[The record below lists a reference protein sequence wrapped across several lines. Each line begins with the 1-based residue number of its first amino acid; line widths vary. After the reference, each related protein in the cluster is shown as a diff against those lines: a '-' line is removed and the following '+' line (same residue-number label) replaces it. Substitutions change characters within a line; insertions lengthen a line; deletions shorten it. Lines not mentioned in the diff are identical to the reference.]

1 MEHLELVLLGV
12 LVAVAALS
20 VIAQFVRI
28 PYPILMVLGGLGLG
42 LIPGA
47 PEVSLDPDLVLVVF
61 LPPLLYVG
69 AFFASLRDVRRDAR
83 VIGLM
88 AIGLVAATAV
98 GVAVVAHE
106 LAGLPW
112 AAAFTLGAIVSPTD
126 PLAATQIMRR
136 LGAPRRLV
144 NVLEGEGL
152 VNDATALVLY
162 RTAVGAAVGGSFS
175 AWDAGLG
182 ILLSPIGGILVGLA
196 VAWLIA
202 EVRRRVEDVPT
213 EITISVFTGYAAYF
227 PAEALGASGVLAAVT
242 AGIYLGFRAPQI
254 ASSESRL
261 QGFSFWTITQFLL
274 NATLFVLIGLQL
286 PQILDGLDDR
296 SAGELIVYGAAVS
309 GVVIAIRFAWIFG
322 TTVIIRATDRR
333 PDQLLRR
340 ATWQARAIGS
350 WAGMRGAVSLAAA
363 LAVPVSTD
371 AGDPFPGRDLILW
384 MTFCVILAT
393 LVFQGLTLPW
403 LIRVLGVHDDGEE
416 ERREELKARVK
427 IAAAALDRI
436 DELEG
441 EPWVRPDTLER
452 MRGQYRYRKR
462 RFAAQAGKIEDEDG
476 IEEQSQG
483 YQRAV
488 REAITAQRRV
498 LVDLRNRGTISND
511 VMHRIEREL
520 DLEDSRLELPPDG
533 RVLDGRR
540 TRGGA
545 PSA

>member
-1 MEHLELVLLGV
+1 
-12 LVAVAALS
+12 
-20 VIAQFVRI
+20 
-28 PYPILMVLGGLGLG
+28 
-42 LIPGA
+42 
-47 PEVSLDPDLVLVVF
+47 
-61 LPPLLYVG
+61 
-69 AFFASLRDVRRDAR
+69 
-83 VIGLM
+83 
-88 AIGLVAATAV
+88 
-98 GVAVVAHE
+98 
-106 LAGLPW
+106 
-112 AAAFTLGAIVSPTD
+112 
-126 PLAATQIMRR
+126 MRR

-182 ILLSPIGGILVGLA
+182 ILLAPIGGILVGLA

-462 RFAAQAGKIEDEDG
+462 RFAAQAGKIEDDDG

-540 TRGGA
+540 TRGGP

>member
-1 MEHLELVLLGV
+1 MEHIEPVLLGL

-47 PEVSLDPDLVLVVF
+47 PEVTLNPDVVLVVF

-83 VIGLM
+83 VITLM
-88 AIGLVAATAV
+88 AVGLVGATAV
-98 GVAVVAHE
+98 AVAVVAHE

-162 RTAVGAAVGGSFS
+162 RTAIGAAVGGSFS

-182 ILLSPIGGILVGLA
+182 MLLAPIGGILVGLA
-196 VAWLIA
+196 VAWIIA

-254 ASSESRL
+254 ASSEARL

-286 PQILDGLDDR
+286 PQILDGLTDQ
-296 SAGELIVYGAAVS
+296 SWGELLVYGAAVS
-309 GVVIAIRFAWIFG
+309 GVVIGIRFAWIFG
-322 TTVIIRATDRR
+322 TTVMIRAADRR

-340 ATWQARAIGS
+340 ATWQARAISS

-363 LAVPVSTD
+363 LAVPVATD

-384 MTFCVILAT
+384 ITFCVILAT

-403 LIRVLGVHDDGEE
+403 LIRLLGVHDDGEE
-416 ERREELKARVK
+416 ERREELKARIT

-441 EPWVRPDTLER
+441 EPWVRPETLER
-452 MRGQYRYRKR
+452 MRGQYRYRRR
-462 RFAAQAGKIEDEDG
+462 RFAAQAGRIEDEDG
-476 IEEQSQG
+476 IEDQSQG
-483 YQRAV
+483 YQRAT
-488 REAITAQRRV
+488 REVITAERRV
-498 LVDLRNRGTISND
+498 LVALRDRGTISND
-511 VMHRIEREL
+511 VMHRVEREL

-533 RVLDGRR
+533 RVLDRR
-540 TRGGA
+540 RPRSQG
-545 PSA
+545 

>member
-1 MEHLELVLLGV
+1 MEHIEPVLLGL

-47 PEVSLDPDLVLVVF
+47 PEVSLNPDVVLVVF

-88 AIGLVAATAV
+88 AIGLVGATAIA
-98 GVAVVAHE
+98 VAVVAHE

-162 RTAVGAAVGGSFS
+162 RTAIAAAVGGSFS

-182 ILLSPIGGILVGLA
+182 FLLAPIGGILVGLA
-196 VAWLIA
+196 VAWIIA

-242 AGIYLGFRAPQI
+242 AGIYLGFRAPEI

-286 PQILDGLDDR
+286 PQILDGLTDR
-296 SAGELIVYGAAVS
+296 SAMELLVYGAAVS
-309 GVVIAIRFAWIFG
+309 GVVIGVRFAWIFA
-322 TTVIIRATDRR
+322 TTVVIRVADRR
-333 PDQLLRR
+333 PDQLMRR
-340 ATWQARAIGS
+340 ATWQARAIAS

-363 LAVPVSTD
+363 LAVPVATD

-384 MTFCVILAT
+384 ITFCVILAT

-403 LIRVLGVHDDGEE
+403 LIRLLGVHDDGEE
-416 ERREELKARVK
+416 ERREELKARIA

-441 EPWVRPDTLER
+441 EPWVRAETLER

-476 IEEQSQG
+476 IEDQSQG
-483 YQRAV
+483 FQRAT
-488 REAITAQRRV
+488 REVITAERRV
-498 LVDLRNRGTISND
+498 LVAMRDQGTISND
-511 VMHRIEREL
+511 VMHKVEREL

-540 TRGGA
+540 SRDRE
-545 PSA
+545 

>member
-1 MEHLELVLLGV
+1 MDHIEPVLLGV

-47 PEVSLDPDLVLVVF
+47 PEVTLNPDVVLVVF
-61 LPPLLYVG
+61 LPPLLYVA
-69 AFFASLRDVRRDAR
+69 AFFTSLRDVRRDAR
-83 VIGLM
+83 VISLM
-88 AIGLVAATAV
+88 AIGLVGATAV
-98 GVAVVAHE
+98 AVAVVAHE

-162 RTAVGAAVGGSFS
+162 RTAIGAAVGGAFS
-175 AWDAGLG
+175 VWDAGLG
-182 ILLSPIGGILVGLA
+182 IVLAPIGGIVVGLA
-196 VAWLIA
+196 VAWIVA

-213 EITISVFTGYAAYF
+213 EITISIFTGYAAYF

-242 AGIYLGFRAPQI
+242 AGVYLGFRAPQI
-254 ASSESRL
+254 ASSEARL

-286 PQILDGLDDR
+286 PQILDALTDR
-296 SAGELIVYGAAVS
+296 SWGELLLYGAAVS
-309 GVVIAIRFAWIFG
+309 GVVIAVRFAWIFSI
-322 TTVIIRATDRR
+322 TVLIRALDRR
-333 PDQLLRR
+333 PEQLLRR
-340 ATWQARAIGS
+340 ANWQARTIAA
-350 WAGMRGAVSLAAA
+350 WCGMRGAVSLAAA
-363 LAVPVSTD
+363 LAVPVATD

-416 ERREELKARVK
+416 ERREELKARLK

-436 DELEG
+436 DELED
-441 EPWVRPDTLER
+441 EPWVRPETLER
-452 MRGQYRYRKR
+452 MRGLYRYRKR
-462 RFAAQAGKIEDEDG
+462 RFAAQAGKIEDGDG
-476 IEEQSQG
+476 IEDQSQG
-483 YQRAV
+483 YQRAT
-488 REAITAQRRV
+488 REVITAERRV
-498 LVDLRNRGTISND
+498 LVALRDQGAISND

-540 TRGGA
+540 SRRG
-545 PSA
+545 

>member
-1 MEHLELVLLGV
+1 MEHIEPVILGL

-20 VIAQFVRI
+20 VISQFVRI

-42 LIPGA
+42 LVPGA
-47 PEVSLDPDLVLVVF
+47 PEVTLNPDVVLVVF

-83 VIGLM
+83 VITLM
-88 AIGLVAATAV
+88 AVGLVGATAV
-98 GVAVVAHE
+98 AVAVVAHE

-162 RTAVGAAVGGSFS
+162 RTAIGAAVGGSFS

-182 ILLSPIGGILVGLA
+182 ILLAPIGGIIVGLA
-196 VAWLIA
+196 VAWVIA

-254 ASSESRL
+254 ASSEARL

-274 NATLFVLIGLQL
+274 NATLFVLIGFQL
-286 PQILDGLDDR
+286 PQILDALTDE
-296 SAGELIVYGAAVS
+296 SWGELLAYGAAVS
-309 GVVIAIRFAWIFG
+309 GVVIGIRFAWIFG
-322 TTVIIRATDRR
+322 TTVIIRAVDHR
-333 PDQLLRR
+333 PDQFLRR

-363 LAVPVSTD
+363 LAVPVATD

-384 MTFCVILAT
+384 ITFCVILAT

-403 LIRVLGVHDDGEE
+403 LIRLFRVHDDGEE
-416 ERREELKARVK
+416 ERREELKARIT

-441 EPWVRPDTLER
+441 EPWVRPETLER

-462 RFAAQAGKIEDEDG
+462 RFAAQAGKIEDEGG
-476 IEEQSQG
+476 IEDQSQG
-483 YQRAV
+483 YQRAT
-488 REAITAQRRV
+488 REVITAERRV
-498 LVDLRNRGTISND
+498 LVGLRDRGAISND
-511 VMHRIEREL
+511 VMHRVEREL

-533 RVLDGRR
+533 RVLDRRRSR
-540 TRGGA
+540 TR
-545 PSA
+545 S

>member
-1 MEHLELVLLGV
+1 VEHIEPVVLGL
-12 LVAVAALS
+12 LLAVAALS
-20 VIAQFVRI
+20 VVAQFVRI
-28 PYPILMVLGGLGLG
+28 PYPILMVLGGLALG

-47 PEVSLDPDLVLVVF
+47 PEVTLDPDVVLVVF

-69 AFFASLRDVRRDAR
+69 AFFTSLRDVRRNAR
-83 VIGLM
+83 VISLM

-98 GVAVVAHE
+98 AVAVAAHE

-136 LGAPRRLV
+136 LGAPRRMV
-144 NVLEGEGL
+144 TVLEGEGL

-162 RTAVGAAVGGSFS
+162 RTAVVAAVGGSFS
-175 AWDAGLG
+175 LWDAGLG
-182 ILLSPIGGILVGLA
+182 FLLAPVGGIAVGLA
-196 VAWLIA
+196 VGWLIA

-213 EITISVFTGYAAYF
+213 EITISIFTGYAAFF
-227 PAEALGASGVLAAVT
+227 PAEAIGASGVLAAVT
-242 AGIYLGFRAPQI
+242 AGVYLGWRAPQI
-254 ASSESRL
+254 ASSEARL

-274 NATLFVLIGLQL
+274 NGTLFVLIGLQL
-286 PQILDGLDDR
+286 PQILDALSGR
-296 SAGELIVYGAAVS
+296 STSELVVDGAVVS
-309 GVVIAIRFAWIFG
+309 ATVIAVRFAWIFG
-322 TTVIIRATDRR
+322 STAVVRALDRR
-333 PDQLLRR
+333 PEQLLRR
-340 ATWQARAIGS
+340 ASWRMRFVAS

-363 LAVPVSTD
+363 LAVPVSID
-371 AGDPFPGRDLILW
+371 GGDPFPGRDLILW

-403 LIRVLGVHDDGEE
+403 VIRVLGVRDDGGE
-416 ERREELKARVK
+416 ERREELKTRIK
-427 IAAAALDRI
+427 IAAAALDRL

-452 MRGQYRYRKR
+452 MRGQYRHRKR

-476 IEEQSQG
+476 LEDQSQG

-488 REAITAQRRV
+488 RETITAQRRV
-498 LVDLRNRGTISND
+498 LVDLRNRGVISND

-533 RVLDGRR
+533 RVLDG
-540 TRGGA
+540 
-545 PSA
+545 P

>member
-98 GVAVVAHE
+98 AVAVVAHE

-112 AAAFTLGAIVSPTD
+112 AAAFTLGAIGSPTD

-286 PQILDGLDDR
+286 PQILDGLTDR

-309 GVVIAIRFAWIFG
+309 GVVIAVRFAWIFG

-340 ATWQARAIGS
+340 ATWQARAIGA

-363 LAVPVSTD
+363 LAIPVSTD

-403 LIRVLGVHDDGEE
+403 LIRMLGVHDDGEE
-416 ERREELKARVK
+416 ERREELKARVT

-441 EPWVRPDTLER
+441 EPWVRADTLER

-498 LVDLRNRGTISND
+498 LVDLRDRGTISND

-533 RVLDGRR
+533 RVLDARR
-540 TRGGA
+540 ARRGPRRA
-545 PSA
+545 

>member
-1 MEHLELVLLGV
+1 VEHVEPVVLAL

-20 VIAQFVRI
+20 VVAQFVRI
-28 PYPILMVLGGLGLG
+28 PYPILMVLGGLALG
-42 LIPGA
+42 LTPGA
-47 PEVSLDPDLVLVVF
+47 PDVTLDPDIVLVVF

-69 AFFASLRDVRRDAR
+69 AVFTSLRDVRRNAR
-83 VIGLM
+83 VISLM
-88 AIGLVAATAV
+88 AIGLVGATAV
-98 GVAVVAHE
+98 AVAVAAHE
-106 LAGLPW
+106 LVGLPW

-144 NVLEGEGL
+144 TVLEGEGL

-175 AWDAGLG
+175 VWDAGLG
-182 ILLSPIGGILVGLA
+182 MLLAPVGGIVVGLA
-196 VAWLIA
+196 VGWVIA

-213 EITISVFTGYAAYF
+213 EITISIFTGYAAFF
-227 PAEALGASGVLAAVT
+227 PAEAIGASGVLAAVT
-242 AGIYLGFRAPQI
+242 AGVYLGWRAPQI
-254 ASSESRL
+254 ASSEARL

-274 NATLFVLIGLQL
+274 NGTLFVLIGLQL
-286 PQILDGLDDR
+286 PQILDALSGR
-296 SAGELIVYGAAVS
+296 PTSELVIDGALVS
-309 GVVIAIRFAWIFG
+309 GTVIAVRFAWIFG
-322 TTVIIRATDRR
+322 STVVVRSLDRR
-333 PDQLLRR
+333 PGQLLRR
-340 ATWQARAIGS
+340 ASWRLRFVSA

-363 LAVPVSTD
+363 LAVPISTD

-403 LIRVLGVHDDGEE
+403 IIRVLGVHDDGEE
-416 ERREELKARVK
+416 ERREELKTRIT
-427 IAAAALDRI
+427 IAAAALDRL

-441 EPWVRPDTLER
+441 EPWVRPETLER

-476 IEEQSQG
+476 LEDQSEG
-483 YQRAV
+483 YQRAA

-511 VMHRIEREL
+511 VMHRVEREL

-533 RVLDGRR
+533 RVLDGRSPG
-540 TRGGA
+540 RG
-545 PSA
+545 

>member
-1 MEHLELVLLGV
+1 MEHIEPVVLGL

-47 PEVSLDPDLVLVVF
+47 PEVALNPDVVLAVF
-61 LPPLLYVG
+61 LPPLLYIG
-69 AFFASLRDVRRDAR
+69 AFFTSLRDVRRDAR
-83 VIGLM
+83 VISMM

-98 GVAVVAHE
+98 AVAVVAHE
-106 LAGLPW
+106 LVGLPW
-112 AAAFTLGAIVSPTD
+112 AAAFTLGAIVAPTD

-152 VNDATALVLY
+152 INDATALVLY

-182 ILLSPIGGILVGLA
+182 ILLAPIGGILVGLA

-213 EITISVFTGYAAYF
+213 EITISVFTGYAAF
-227 PAEALGASGVLAAVT
+227 LPAEAIGASGVIAAVT
-242 AGIYLGFRAPQI
+242 AGVYLGWRAPQI

-286 PQILDGLDDR
+286 PQVLDALTDR
-296 SAGELIVYGAAVS
+296 SISDLIVYGLAVS
-309 GVVIAIRFAWIFG
+309 GVVIGVRFAWIFG
-322 TTVIIRATDRR
+322 TTYVIRGLDRR

-340 ATWQARAIGS
+340 ATWQARFISS

-363 LAVPVSTD
+363 LAVPVTTD

-393 LVFQGLTLPW
+393 LVFQGLTLPA
-403 LIRVLGVHDDGEE
+403 LSACSACTTTA
-416 ERREELKARVK
+416 RRSGAR
-427 IAAAALDRI
+427 
-436 DELEG
+436 
-441 EPWVRPDTLER
+441 
-452 MRGQYRYRKR
+452 
-462 RFAAQAGKIEDEDG
+462 
-476 IEEQSQG
+476 S
-483 YQRAV
+483 
-488 REAITAQRRV
+488 
-498 LVDLRNRGTISND
+498 
-511 VMHRIEREL
+511 
-520 DLEDSRLELPPDG
+520 
-533 RVLDGRR
+533 
-540 TRGGA
+540 
-545 PSA
+545 

>member
-1 MEHLELVLLGV
+1 MEHIEPVVLGL

-47 PEVSLDPDLVLVVF
+47 PEVTLNPDVVLVVF

-69 AFFASLRDVRRDAR
+69 AFFTSLRDVRRDAR

-88 AIGLVAATAV
+88 AIGLVGATAV

-112 AAAFTLGAIVSPTD
+112 ASAFTLGAIVSPTD

-152 VNDATALVLY
+152 INDATALVLY

-182 ILLSPIGGILVGLA
+182 FLLAPIGGIVVGLG
-196 VAWLIA
+196 VAWVIA

-227 PAEALGASGVLAAVT
+227 PAEAIGASGVLAAVT
-242 AGIYLGFRAPQI
+242 AGIYLGWRAPQI

-286 PQILDGLDDR
+286 PQILDGLSGE
-296 SAGELIVYGAAVS
+296 SAWDLFVYGAAAS
-309 GVVIAIRFAWIFG
+309 GVVIGVRFAWIFG
-322 TTVIIRATDRR
+322 TTVVIRALDRR

-340 ATWQARAIGS
+340 ATWQARAISS

-363 LAVPVSTD
+363 LAVPVATD

-403 LIRVLGVHDDGEE
+403 LIRMLGVHDDGEE
-416 ERREELKARVK
+416 ERREELKTRIK

-441 EPWVRPDTLER
+441 EPWVRPETLER

-462 RFAAQAGKIEDEDG
+462 RFAVQAGKIEDEDG
-476 IEEQSQG
+476 IEDQSQG
-483 YQRAV
+483 YQRAT

-498 LVDLRNRGTISND
+498 LVALRDQGTISND

-540 TRGGA
+540 SRNR
-545 PSA
+545 S

>member
-1 MEHLELVLLGV
+1 MEHIEPVLLGL

-47 PEVSLDPDLVLVVF
+47 PEVTLNPDVVLVVF

-69 AFFASLRDVRRDAR
+69 AFFTSLRDVRRDAR
-83 VIGLM
+83 VITLM
-88 AIGLVAATAV
+88 AVGLVGATAV
-98 GVAVVAHE
+98 CVALVAHH

-162 RTAVGAAVGGSFS
+162 RTAIGAAVGGSFS

-182 ILLSPIGGILVGLA
+182 ILLAPIGGIVVGLA
-196 VAWLIA
+196 VAWIVA

-242 AGIYLGFRAPQI
+242 AGVYLGFRAPQI

-286 PQILDGLDDR
+286 PQILDELSGY
-296 SAGELIVYGAAVS
+296 SAMELLGYGAAVS
-309 GVVIAIRFAWIFG
+309 GAVIAVRFAWIFG
-322 TTVIIRATDRR
+322 TTLVVRSLDRR
-333 PDQLLRR
+333 PEQLLRR
-340 ATWQARAIGS
+340 ATWQARFISG

-441 EPWVRPDTLER
+441 EPWVRSETLER

-483 YQRAV
+483 FQRAV
-488 REAITAQRRV
+488 REVITAERRV
-498 LVDLRNRGTISND
+498 LVDLRNQGTISND

-533 RVLDGRR
+533 RVLDDRR
-540 TRGGA
+540 SRARG
-545 PSA
+545 

>member
-1 MEHLELVLLGV
+1 MEHIEPVLLGL

-47 PEVSLDPDLVLVVF
+47 PEVTLNPDVVLVVF

-88 AIGLVAATAV
+88 AIGLVGATAV
-98 GVAVVAHE
+98 AVAVVAHQ

-152 VNDATALVLY
+152 INDATALVLY
-162 RTAVGAAVGGSFS
+162 RTAIGAAVGGSFS
-175 AWDAGLG
+175 VWDAGLG
-182 ILLSPIGGILVGLA
+182 ILLAPLGGIVVGLG

-242 AGIYLGFRAPQI
+242 AGIYLGWRAPQI

-286 PQILDGLDDR
+286 PQILDGLSGY
-296 SAGELIVYGAAVS
+296 SAWELFVYGAAVS
-309 GVVIAIRFAWIFG
+309 GAVIAVRFAWIFG
-322 TTVIIRATDRR
+322 TTAIIRAADRR
-333 PDQLLRR
+333 PDQLMRR

-363 LAVPVSTD
+363 LAVPVATD

-416 ERREELKARVK
+416 ERREELKARIK

-441 EPWVRPDTLER
+441 EPWVRPETLER

-476 IEEQSQG
+476 IEDQSQG
-483 YQRAV
+483 YQRAS
-488 REAITAQRRV
+488 REAITAERRV
-498 LVDLRNRGTISND
+498 LVALRDQGTISND

-540 TRGGA
+540 SRTR
-545 PSA
+545 S

>member
-1 MEHLELVLLGV
+1 MEHLELVLLAV

-20 VIAQFVRI
+20 VVAQVVRI
-28 PYPILMVLGGLGLG
+28 PYPILMVLGGLALG
-42 LIPGA
+42 LIPGV
-47 PEVSLDPDLVLVVF
+47 PEITLEPELVLVVF

-69 AFFASLRDVRRDAR
+69 AFFTSLRDVRRDAR
-83 VIGLM
+83 VIGLL
-88 AIGLVAATAV
+88 ALGLVGATAV
-98 GVAVVAHE
+98 AVAVVAHE
-106 LAGLPW
+106 VAGLPW

-144 NVLEGEGL
+144 NILEGEGL

-162 RTAVGAAVGGSFS
+162 RTAIGAAIGGSFS

-182 ILLSPIGGILVGLA
+182 ILLAPVGGILVGLA
-196 VAWLIA
+196 VAWVIA

-242 AGIYLGFRAPQI
+242 AGVYLGWRAPQI

-274 NATLFVLIGLQL
+274 NASLFVLIGLQL
-286 PQILDGLDDR
+286 PQILDALDDR
-296 SAGELIVYGAAVS
+296 SAGELLGYGAAVS
-309 GVVIAIRFAWIFG
+309 AVVILVRFAWIFG
-322 TTVIIRATDRR
+322 ITVVIRAVDRR
-333 PDQLLRR
+333 PGQVIRR
-340 ATWQARAIGS
+340 ATWQARVIGS

-363 LAVPVSTD
+363 LAVPVTTD

-384 MTFCVILAT
+384 ITFCVILAT
-393 LVFQGLTLPW
+393 LVFQGLTLPGR
-403 LIRVLGVHDDGEE
+403 IRLLGVRDDGEE
-416 ERREELKARVK
+416 ERREELKARVA

-436 DELEG
+436 DELEA

-462 RFAAQAGKIEDEDG
+462 RFAAQAGVIEDGDG
-476 IEEQSQG
+476 IEDQSQG
-483 YQRAV
+483 FQRAV
-488 REAITAQRRV
+488 REVITAERRV
-498 LVDLRNRGTISND
+498 LVDLRDRGVISGD

-533 RVLDGRR
+533 SVLDDRR
-540 TRGGA
+540 SRRGD
-545 PSA
+545 

>member
-1 MEHLELVLLGV
+1 MEHIEPVVLGL

-47 PEVSLDPDLVLVVF
+47 PEVTLDPEIVLVVF

-83 VIGLM
+83 VISMM
-88 AIGLVAATAV
+88 AIGLVGATCVA
-98 GVAVVAHE
+98 VAVVAHE

-152 VNDATALVLY
+152 INDATALVLY
-162 RTAVGAAVGGSFS
+162 RTAIGAAVGGSFS
-175 AWDAGLG
+175 VWDAGLG
-182 ILLSPIGGILVGLA
+182 ILLAPLGGIVVGLA
-196 VAWLIA
+196 VAWVVA

-242 AGIYLGFRAPQI
+242 AGIYLGFRAPEI

-286 PQILDGLDDR
+286 PQILDGLTDR
-296 SAGELIVYGAAVS
+296 SWGELLLYGAAVS
-309 GVVIAIRFAWIFG
+309 GVVIGVRFAWIFG
-322 TTVIIRATDRR
+322 TTVIIRAADRR
-333 PDQLLRR
+333 PEQLMRR

-384 MTFCVILAT
+384 ITFCVILAT

-416 ERREELKARVK
+416 ERREELKARIS

-441 EPWVRPDTLER
+441 EPWVRPETLER

-476 IEEQSQG
+476 IEDQSQG
-483 YQRAV
+483 FQRAT
-488 REAITAQRRV
+488 REVITAERRV
-498 LVDLRNRGTISND
+498 LVGLRDHGTISND

-540 TRGGA
+540 SRTR
-545 PSA
+545 S

>member
-1 MEHLELVLLGV
+1 MEHIEPVLLGV

-47 PEVSLDPDLVLVVF
+47 PEVSLNPDIVLVVF

-98 GVAVVAHE
+98 AVAVVAHE

-182 ILLSPIGGILVGLA
+182 ILLAPVGGILVGLA
-196 VAWLIA
+196 VAWVIA

-286 PQILDGLDDR
+286 PQILDALDDR
-296 SAGELIVYGAAVS
+296 SAGELLLYGAAVS
-309 GVVIAIRFAWIFG
+309 GVVIAVRFAWIFG

-350 WAGMRGAVSLAAA
+350 WSGMRGAVSLAAA

-416 ERREELKARVK
+416 ERREELKARIT

-441 EPWVRPDTLER
+441 EPWVRSETLER

-476 IEEQSQG
+476 IEDQSQG
-483 YQRAV
+483 FQRAS
-488 REAITAQRRV
+488 REVITAERRV
-498 LVDLRNRGTISND
+498 LVALRDQGTISND

-540 TRGGA
+540 SRTR
-545 PSA
+545 S

>member
-1 MEHLELVLLGV
+1 MEHIEPVLLGL

-47 PEVSLDPDLVLVVF
+47 PEVSLNPDVVLVVF

-88 AIGLVAATAV
+88 AIGLVGATAIA
-98 GVAVVAHE
+98 VAVVAHE

-162 RTAVGAAVGGSFS
+162 RTAIAAAVGGSFS

-182 ILLSPIGGILVGLA
+182 FLLAPIGGILVGLA
-196 VAWLIA
+196 VAWIIA

-242 AGIYLGFRAPQI
+242 AGIYLGFRAPEI

-286 PQILDGLDDR
+286 PQILDGLTDR
-296 SAGELIVYGAAVS
+296 SAMELLVYGAAVS
-309 GVVIAIRFAWIFG
+309 GVVIGVRFAWIFA
-322 TTVIIRATDRR
+322 TTVVIRVADRR
-333 PDQLLRR
+333 PDQLMRR
-340 ATWQARAIGS
+340 ATWQARAIAS

-363 LAVPVSTD
+363 LAVPVATD

-384 MTFCVILAT
+384 ITFCVILAT

-403 LIRVLGVHDDGEE
+403 LIRLLGVHDDGEE
-416 ERREELKARVK
+416 ERREELKARIA

-441 EPWVRPDTLER
+441 EPWVRAETLER

-476 IEEQSQG
+476 IEDQSQG
-483 YQRAV
+483 FQRAT
-488 REAITAQRRV
+488 REVITAERRV
-498 LVDLRNRGTISND
+498 LVAMRDQGTISND
-511 VMHRIEREL
+511 VMHKVEREL

-540 TRGGA
+540 ARDRE
-545 PSA
+545 

>member
-1 MEHLELVLLGV
+1 VEHLELVLLAV

-28 PYPILMVLGGLGLG
+28 PYPILMVLGGLLLG
-42 LIPGA
+42 LTPGA
-47 PEVSLDPDLVLVVF
+47 PDVSLDPELVFVVF

-69 AFFASLRDVRRDAR
+69 AFFTSLRDVRRDAR
-83 VIGLM
+83 VISLM

-98 GVAVVAHE
+98 AVAVVAHE
-106 LAGLPW
+106 LVGLPW

-162 RTAVGAAVGGSFS
+162 RTAIGAAVGGSFS
-175 AWDAGLG
+175 IWDAGLG
-182 ILLSPIGGILVGLA
+182 IVLAPVGGILVGLA
-196 VAWLIA
+196 VAWVIA

-227 PAEALGASGVLAAVT
+227 PAEAIGASGVLAAVT
-242 AGIYLGFRAPQI
+242 AGVYLGWRAPEI
-254 ASSESRL
+254 ASSEARL

-286 PQILDGLDDR
+286 PQILDALSGR
-296 SAGELIVYGAAVS
+296 SAAELVVYGAAVS
-309 GVVIAIRFAWIFG
+309 AVVIGVRFAWLFAS
-322 TTVIIRATDRR
+322 TAVIRALDRR
-333 PDQLLRR
+333 PGQLLRR
-340 ATWQARAIGS
+340 ATWQSRVIGS

-384 MTFCVILAT
+384 ITFCVILAT

-403 LIRVLGVHDDGEE
+403 LIRWLGVRDDGEE
-416 ERREELKARVK
+416 ERREELRARLAA
-427 IAAAALDRI
+427 AAAALDRL

-441 EPWVRPDTLER
+441 EPWVRPETLER

-462 RFAAQAGKIEDEDG
+462 RFAAQAGKIDDGDG
-476 IEEQSQG
+476 IEDQSQG

-498 LVDLRNRGTISND
+498 LVDLRDRGEISND

-540 TRGGA
+540 SRSRG
-545 PSA
+545 

>member
-1 MEHLELVLLGV
+1 MEHIEPVLLGV

-47 PEVSLDPDLVLVVF
+47 PEVSLNPDIVLVVF

-88 AIGLVAATAV
+88 AIGLVGATAV
-98 GVAVVAHE
+98 AVAVVAHE

-182 ILLSPIGGILVGLA
+182 ILLAPIGGILVGLA
-196 VAWLIA
+196 VAWVVA

-286 PQILDGLDDR
+286 PQILDALDDR
-296 SAGELIVYGAAVS
+296 SAGELLLYGAAVS
-309 GVVIAIRFAWIFG
+309 GVVIAVRFAWIFG
-322 TTVIIRATDRR
+322 TTVIIRAPDRR

-340 ATWQARAIGS
+340 ATWQARAICS
-350 WAGMRGAVSLAAA
+350 WSGMRGAVSLAAA

-371 AGDPFPGRDLILW
+371 AGDPVPGRDLILW

-416 ERREELKARVK
+416 ERREELKARIT

-441 EPWVRPDTLER
+441 EPWVRSETLER

-476 IEEQSQG
+476 IEDQSQG
-483 YQRAV
+483 FQRAS
-488 REAITAQRRV
+488 REVITAERRV
-498 LVDLRNRGTISND
+498 LVALRDQGTISND

-540 TRGGA
+540 SRTR
-545 PSA
+545 S

>member
-1 MEHLELVLLGV
+1 MEHIEPVVLGL

-47 PEVSLDPDLVLVVF
+47 PEVTLNPDVVLVVF

-88 AIGLVAATAV
+88 AIGLVGATAV
-98 GVAVVAHE
+98 GVALVAHE

-152 VNDATALVLY
+152 INDATALVLY

-182 ILLSPIGGILVGLA
+182 FLLAPIGGIVVGLG
-196 VAWLIA
+196 VAWVIA

-213 EITISVFTGYAAYF
+213 EITISIFTGYAAYF
-227 PAEALGASGVLAAVT
+227 PAEAIGASGVLAAVT
-242 AGIYLGFRAPQI
+242 AGIYLGWRAPQI

-286 PQILDGLDDR
+286 PQILDGLSGQ
-296 SAGELIVYGAAVS
+296 SAWDLFVYGAAAS
-309 GVVIAIRFAWIFG
+309 GVVIGVRFAWIFG
-322 TTVIIRATDRR
+322 TTVVIRALDRR

-363 LAVPVSTD
+363 LAVPVATD

-441 EPWVRPDTLER
+441 EAWVRPETLER

-476 IEEQSQG
+476 IEDQSQG
-483 YQRAV
+483 FQRAS
-488 REAITAQRRV
+488 REVITAERRV
-498 LVDLRNRGTISND
+498 LVALRDRGTISND

-540 TRGGA
+540 SRTR
-545 PSA
+545 S